1 MRGIISTASCSDGV
15 EKPDTC
21 SPAVQCTQPPII
33 HAADQSNQPPAV
45 VPTRR
50 TFQSA
55 IIAKIMSPVSVNRDV
70 ACCSLDCLL
79 NLRRMAQPGRVPEPS
94 EVSCPQLAAA
104 QWWEA
109 AGRGISCSNYV
120 GCIATLFVIQSM
132 PCTPSIIHLQS
143 LASIFNFGVHF
154 I

>member
-1 MRGIISTASCSDGV
+1 MEWRNPT
-15 EKPDTC
+15 
-21 SPAVQCTQPPII
+21 PAVLQSSARSRPSFMLQTRVTNHLQLSRHGEHSNPPSL
-33 HAADQSNQPPAV
+33 QSLCRHSPDYV
-45 VPTRR
+45 TR
-50 TFQSA
+50 
-55 IIAKIMSPVSVNRDV
+55 NV
-70 ACCSLDCLL
+70 ACCLVDCLL

-132 PCTPSIIHLQS
+132 QCTSSIIHLQS